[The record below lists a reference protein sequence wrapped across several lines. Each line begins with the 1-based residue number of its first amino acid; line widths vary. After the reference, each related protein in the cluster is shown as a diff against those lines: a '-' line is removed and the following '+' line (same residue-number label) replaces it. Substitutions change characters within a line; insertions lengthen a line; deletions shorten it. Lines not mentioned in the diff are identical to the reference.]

1 MSKTGATSAT
11 TPGAI
16 ERQADKDY
24 QRQLELMRIQQKMHA
39 QQQEVM
45 TRSAIDKS
53 KDDAMKAIIQNMK

>member
-1 MSKTGATSAT
+1 MSKTGATSGT

-24 QRQLELMRIQQKMHA
+24 QRQLEVMRIQQKMDA